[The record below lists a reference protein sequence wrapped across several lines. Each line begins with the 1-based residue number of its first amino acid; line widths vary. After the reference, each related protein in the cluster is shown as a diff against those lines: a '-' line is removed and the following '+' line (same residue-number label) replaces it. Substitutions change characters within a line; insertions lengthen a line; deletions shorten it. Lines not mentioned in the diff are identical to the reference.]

1 MEDSDYDQ
9 VEYEEAGGL
18 GLTEPAPK
26 IVPIRYY
33 SQPSKSTRSKL
44 SESFLED
51 DFNQFKRQF
60 NQTEVLTV
68 TDSKDRNSQ
77 GSNSN
82 EKSVK
87 DTTKGRVTRTYL
99 RTSPTMPRPRGISI
113 SKAKL
118 KTSSRETIV
127 RRKSEISLNKL
138 RIETDEQEYS
148 SDLVSSSSASAVR
161 AEQFNFNLSRD
172 ALIERKFDL
181 DRLSSKVERGSES
194 YRPIKDKRDKSKGFL
209 SWLGGLIGCG
219 ERN

>member
-18 GLTEPAPK
+18 GLTEPAHR

-33 SQPSKSTRSKL
+33 SQPSKSSRSK
-44 SESFLED
+44 STESFVED
-51 DFNQFKRQF
+51 DFNKFKRQF
-60 NQTEVLTV
+60 KQTEVLTV

-77 GSNSN
+77 ISNSN
-82 EKSVK
+82 AKSVK

-99 RTSPTMPRPRGISI
+99 RTSPIMPRPRGISI
-113 SKAKL
+113 TKAKL
-118 KTSSRETIV
+118 KTSSRDAIV
-127 RRKSEISLNKL
+127 RRKTETSFKMLS
-138 RIETDEQEYS
+138 IETDEQEHS

-181 DRLSSKVERGSES
+181 DRLSSKVERGSDS

>member
-18 GLTEPAPK
+18 GLTDPAPRT
-26 IVPIRYY
+26 VPIRYH
-33 SQPSKSTRSKL
+33 SQPSKSNRSKL
-44 SESFLED
+44 TESYHED
-51 DFNQFKRQF
+51 DFNKFKRQF
-60 NQTEVLTV
+60 NQTEVFTV

-82 EKSVK
+82 AKSFK
-87 DTTKGRVTRTYL
+87 ETTKGRVTRTYL

-113 SKAKL
+113 TKAKL

-127 RRKSEISLNKL
+127 RRKSEISFNMLK
-138 RIETDEQEYS
+138 IETDEHEYG
-148 SDLVSSSSASAVR
+148 SDFVSSSSASAVR
-161 AEQFNFNLSRD
+161 ADKFDFNLSRD

-194 YRPIKDKRDKSKGFL
+194 YRPIKDKRDKPNGFL

>member
-18 GLTEPAPK
+18 GLNEPPLK
-26 IVPIRYY
+26 IVPIRSY
-33 SQPSKSTRSKL
+33 SQPSKSNRSKL
-44 SESFLED
+44 KGSFLED
-51 DFNQFKRQF
+51 DFNKYRKQF

-68 TDSKDRNSQ
+68 TESKDRNSQ

-82 EKSVK
+82 SKSLK

-113 SKAKL
+113 TKAKL
-118 KTSSRETIV
+118 KTSSQETIV
-127 RRKSEISLNKL
+127 KKKSESSLKLL
-138 RIETDEQEYS
+138 RIETDEPQYS
-148 SDLVSSSSASAVR
+148 SDLVRSSSVSAVR
-161 AEQFNFNLSRD
+161 ADKFNFDLSRD

-181 DRLSSKVERGSES
+181 DRLSSRVERGSEN
-194 YRPIKDKRDKSKGFL
+194 YRPIKEKRDKSKGFL